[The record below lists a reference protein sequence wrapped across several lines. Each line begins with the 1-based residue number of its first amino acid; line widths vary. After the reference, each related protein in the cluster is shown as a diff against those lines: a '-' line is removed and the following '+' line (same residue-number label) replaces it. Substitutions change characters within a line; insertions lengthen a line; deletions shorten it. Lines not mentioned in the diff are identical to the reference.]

1 MVHVV
6 TSFNI
11 TLISISIKQVLAAQE
26 EIIRKEKE
34 LQKARQQLATIYQ
47 HQNRFK
53 ERPQDD
59 DSSSSF

>member
-1 MVHVV
+1 V
-6 TSFNI
+6 F
-11 TLISISIKQVLAAQE
+11 QVLAAQE

-53 ERPQDD
+53 EKTPESDD
-59 DSSSSF
+59 QGSAF